1 MGGRAGGEEVVNEDE
16 VGPFAELGA
25 KFSGLVLAPEHEGVL
40 EISEAGAAAKTG
52 LRNCFSNA
60 FESVA
65 VGNPPFLC
73 EEVGDFLSLVKVT
86 PLFAA
91 EVEWDG
97 DEN

>member
-1 MGGRAGGEEVVNEDE
+1 MAGRPGGEDVVNEDE
-16 VGPFAELGA
+16 VGALAELGA
-25 KFSGLVLAPEHEGVL
+25 KFFGLVLAPEHEGVL
-40 EISEAGAAAKTG
+40 KIGEAGAAAETG

-65 VGNPPFLC
+65 VGNTPFLS